1 MYCNGQ
7 ESSKNGIM
15 RHKLLANLSIVVFE
29 IIVWN
34 FYDFCYSQN
43 IRVAPKLFLNSTTK
57 YNDSS
62 IVKK

>member
-1 MYCNGQ
+1 MGK
-7 ESSKNGIM
+7 SGIM